1 LVTYH
6 FNYEVY
12 YTKSPLLKVFHDLE
26 KAQRGG
32 ADAEDKTERGV
43 SRRGVIRRGGP
54 SFWPDEEYRDEEMNN
69 EEVGCPTRR
78 QPDEKGHFKKS
89 EIYWLNTTEEWI

>member
-1 LVTYH
+1 MV
-6 FNYEVY
+6 
-12 YTKSPLLKVFHDLE
+12 LKVFHDLE

-54 SFWPDEEYRDEEMNN
+54 SLWPDEEYHDEEMNDD
-69 EEVGCPTRR
+69 EVFVRQGGNPTRR
-78 QPDEKGHFKKS
+78 AISRS
-89 EIYWLNTTEEWI
+89 EMHWLNTTEE